1 MNNEI
6 QSKLRVL
13 IRDLLDMPAGSVR
26 PADINQPTE
35 GDDYA
40 IMQVSDMNNIGWT
53 GESIDAYQTGIATIT
68 LDFMGNNAGTYA
80 RNLALAM
87 KTFYA
92 TNELLKMNLGF
103 MNCGNA
109 INLSAA
115 ELERVKRFRVKLML
129 SYSFTYDRPKIVADA
144 HGLIN
149 EVNIN
154 LISEP

>member
-1 MNNEI
+1 MNDEI

-26 PADINQPTE
+26 PADINQTTE

-53 GESIDAYQTGIATIT
+53 GESVDAYQTGIATIT
-68 LDFMGNNAGTYA
+68 LDFMGKNAGAYA

-115 ELERVKRFRVKLML
+115 EIERITRFRVKLML
-129 SYSFTYDRPKIVADA
+129 SYSFKYERPEIIESAYGTIDEINVK
-144 HGLIN
+144 LIA
-149 EVNIN
+149 
-154 LISEP
+154 EP